1 MELRDNRNIRA
12 IRESSDSDS
21 IGDDEIDEEHRHCE
35 PRGGMKIPI
44 KKRRGRPRKDNDAVN
59 RPHPPST
66 ADSQTKPER
75 RGGRPPGSGTS
86 QVLATLGGYAW
97 NTIAAQFTP
106 HVIIVQPGENIVD
119 RISCFR
125 VPCRSICIIS
135 ACSSISSVV
144 ILKRNTIA
152 RTFKFEGMFEILRLF
167 GWFDDRGREKIIT
180 ITFSK
185 PNGQVFGGV
194 VVSLLIAA
202 TPVQV
207 E

>member
-106 HVIIVQPGENIVD
+106 HVIIVQPGE
-119 RISCFR
+119 
-125 VPCRSICIIS
+125 
-135 ACSSISSVV
+135 
-144 ILKRNTIA
+144 
-152 RTFKFEGMFEILRLF
+152 GMFEILRLF